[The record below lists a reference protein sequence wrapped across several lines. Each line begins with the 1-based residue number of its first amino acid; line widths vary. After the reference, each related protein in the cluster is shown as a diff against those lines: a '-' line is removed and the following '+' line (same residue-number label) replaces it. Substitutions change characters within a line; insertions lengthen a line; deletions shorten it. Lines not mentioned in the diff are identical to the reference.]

1 MLQTLVQSN
10 LAASFIGRRPTN
22 RQAEAF
28 RSSPGNAV
36 QRRTKGGSGQMVPA
50 KKKLLGVFQ
59 ILPTLAVVSALGF
72 APLHA
77 TAGELTEVPDGPK
90 LQFSLPDIGDQ
101 QRSLDEFA
109 GKVLVINFWASWCRP
124 CIVEMPS
131 IQRLAEAMSDKPIAV
146 IAINVGEAK
155 RRVQATVTRLDVDFP
170 VLLDKDS
177 AVFDAW
183 GANVLP
189 TTYVL
194 DDSGRARYVGRGP
207 LEWDRAD
214 IIELLGRLA
223 EPQPDRN

>member
-1 MLQTLVQSN
+1 
-10 LAASFIGRRPTN
+10 
-22 RQAEAF
+22 
-28 RSSPGNAV
+28 
-36 QRRTKGGSGQMVPA
+36 MVPA
-50 KKKLLGVFQ
+50 KKKLLGIFQ
-59 ILPTLAVVSALGF
+59 TLSTLAVFSALWF
-72 APLHA
+72 APLYA
-77 TAGELTEVPDGPK
+77 GAGELTEVPDGPK
-90 LQFSLPDIGDQ
+90 LEFSLPDIVGQ
-101 QRSLDEFA
+101 QRSLDDFA
-109 GKVLVINFWASWCRP
+109 GKVLVVNFWASWCRP

-131 IQRLAEAMSDKPIAV
+131 IQRLAQAMRDSPFAV

-177 AVFDAW
+177 TVFEDW

-194 DDSGRARYVGRGP
+194 DRSGRARYVGRGP